1 MPEPTPMTTEKIER
15 AARKLAER
23 RPAYATM
30 LAFYADVFCAQE
42 ISKGDL
48 DLEPIR
54 LAPDTVAARQHQGL
68 PLVDIA
74 ALRVDTASAARL
86 VREICRLIAVHQTQI
101 KDAAERLAIAFEQRD
116 LDPKPLFRSLLSS
129 DDGDLPAMAD
139 RIGIDRKALVFICY
153 HGIQPSIESCATQLA
168 THLDPDEVRRQSGC
182 PVCGSAPGL
191 ALLAHEG
198 RRVLCCSFCRHQW
211 RAPRVFCALCENTR
225 AGELHYLFAED
236 EKDLRVDVC
245 DRCRQYLKSVDTR
258 DLARPVFPP
267 LEQVASLHLDMIA
280 AQKGYKSGVDIGLE
294 S

>member
-1 MPEPTPMTTEKIER
+1 MPEQTPMTTEKIER

-42 ISKGDL
+42 KSKGDL
-48 DLEPIR
+48 DLEPIQ
-54 LAPDTVAARQHQGL
+54 LAPDTVAARQQDGQ

-74 ALRVDTASAARL
+74 ALRVDTASAERL
-86 VREICRLIAVHQTQI
+86 VSEICRLIAVHQTQI
-101 KDAAERLAIAFEQRD
+101 QDAAKRLATALGERN
-116 LDPKPLFRSLLSS
+116 LDPEKLFRSLLSGGDS
-129 DDGDLPAMAD
+129 DLPATAD
-139 RIGIDRKALVFICY
+139 RIGIDRKALAFICY

-168 THLDPDEVRRQSGC
+168 HHLDPEDVRRQIGC

-211 RAPRVFCALCENTR
+211 RAPRVFCALCGNTR

-236 EKDLRVDVC
+236 EMDLRVDVC
-245 DRCRQYLKSVDTR
+245 DHCRQYLKAVDTR

-280 AQKGYKSGVDIGLE
+280 AQKGYKSGIEIGID

>member
-1 MPEPTPMTTEKIER
+1 MPEPTPMTTDKIER

-42 ISKGDL
+42 KSKGDL
-48 DLEPIR
+48 DLEPVH
-54 LAPDTVAARQHQGL
+54 LAPNTVAARQHDGQ

-74 ALRVDTASAARL
+74 ALRVDAVSAERL

-101 KDAAERLAIAFEQRD
+101 QDAAERLLKALEQRD
-116 LDPKPLFRSLLSS
+116 LDPEKLFPCLLSG
-129 DDGDLPAMAD
+129 DDGDLSAAAD
-139 RIGIDRKALVFICY
+139 RTGIDRKALAFICY

-168 THLDPDEVRRQSGC
+168 HHLDPDDVRRQSGC
-182 PVCGSAPGL
+182 PVCGSAPGI
-191 ALLAHEG
+191 ALLGHEG
-198 RRVLCCSFCRHQW
+198 RRVLCCSLCRHHW
-211 RAPRVFCALCENTR
+211 RAPRVFCALCGNNR
-225 AGELHYLFAED
+225 AGQLHYLFAED
-236 EKDLRVDVC
+236 ERDLRVDVC
-245 DRCRQYLKSVDTR
+245 DHCRQYLKSVDTR

-280 AQKGYKSGVDIGLE
+280 TEKGYTSGIDIGLD

>member
-1 MPEPTPMTTEKIER
+1 MPEPTPMTTAKIER

-23 RPAYATM
+23 RPAYAKM

-42 ISKGDL
+42 KSKGDL
-48 DLEPIR
+48 ILEPIQ
-54 LAPDTVAARQHQGL
+54 LAPDTVAAGQQDGQ

-74 ALRVDTASAARL
+74 ALRVDTASAERL

-101 KDAAERLAIAFEQRD
+101 QDAAERLVEALEQRK
-116 LDPKPLFRSLLSS
+116 LDPERLFRSLLSG

-139 RIGIDRKALVFICY
+139 RIGIDRKALAFICY

-168 THLDPDEVRRQSGC
+168 HHLDPEEVRRKSGC

-236 EKDLRVDVC
+236 ENDLRVDVC

-258 DLARPVFPP
+258 DLVRPVFPP
-267 LEQVASLHLDMIA
+267 LEQIASLHLDVIA
-280 AQKGYKSGVDIGLE
+280 TEKGYTSGIDIGLD